1 MVSGYKSIISNNNLV
16 FEFRVF
22 HSLGRKALNEIF
34 DIFITLAFANQP
46 ESAIQVK
53 VPFPTLGI
61 GAGIFFTCV
70 NLCEAKSKCSMQ
82 TDFKAP
88 EFRNIKHLPTQI
100 HQHQTSAC
108 NEQFQI
114 YQKPHLTQICCRQ

>member
-53 VPFPTLGI
+53 VPIPMLGI
-61 GAGIFFTCV
+61 RAGIFFTCV
-70 NLCEAKSKCSMQ
+70 NLRKAKSFCSMQ
-82 TDFKAP
+82 TVILWHLRLEISSIYPLRSISTKRPLAM
-88 EFRNIKHLPTQI
+88 NSSKSIK
-100 HQHQTSAC
+100 S
-108 NEQFQI
+108 
-114 YQKPHLTQICCRQ
+114 LT